1 MIIVAILLIL
11 LSYLYGCFSTA
22 RVLAKS
28 VRSLN
33 IYKVGTG
40 FADTENIYFH
50 ISKSLG
56 ILAGALD
63 ITKSYAYLYFL
74 HFMLVF
80 MDKMSLPPD
89 LSALYSSN
97 MMMFYGAAILIG
109 HCLPLTN
116 KLRGGRGIFTYFG
129 IMLYFTF
136 TPAVFTGVLALIL
149 VTGFRQVR
157 FAQYTIVIL
166 PMLLTLVCS
175 SFEFCSIFRSSQAA
189 VPLFTTKLLG
199 FALLMGVL
207 NFIVSK
213 KLGEF

>member
-1 MIIVAILLIL
+1 MIIVAILLFL

-22 RVLAKS
+22 RILAKS
-28 VRSLN
+28 VKSLN

-40 FADTENIYFH
+40 FADTENIFLN

-56 ILAGALD
+56 ILAGLLD
-63 ITKSYAYLYFL
+63 IVKSYAFLYFL
-74 HFMLVF
+74 HFLLRI
-80 MDKMSLPPD
+80 MDRMALPPD
-89 LSALYSSN
+89 LSMLYSTN
-97 MMMFYGAAILIG
+97 QMMLYGLAMLVG

-129 IMLYFTF
+129 IMAYFAF
-136 TPAVFTGVLALIL
+136 TPTLFTGLLCLIL
-149 VTGFRQVR
+149 VFGFRQVR

-166 PMLLTLVCS
+166 PVLLSQLFS
-175 SFEFCSIFRSSQAA
+175 SFHFYTPLNNPQHFI
-189 VPLFTTKLLG
+189 PLFTTKLLG
-199 FALLMGVL
+199 IALAMGVL

>member
-1 MIIVAILLIL
+1 MIIVAFLLVL

-22 RVLAKS
+22 RILAKS

-40 FADTENIYFH
+40 FADTENIYAN

-56 ILAGALD
+56 LLTGILD
-63 ITKSYAYLYFL
+63 IVKSYAFLFFL
-74 HFMLVF
+74 HFVLAY
-80 MDKMSLPPD
+80 MDRMALPPD
-89 LSALYSSN
+89 LSVLYSTSF
-97 MMMFYGAAILIG
+97 MMLYGVAMLIG

-116 KLRGGRGIFTYFG
+116 KLRGGRGIFTLLG
-129 IMLYFTF
+129 IYAFFTF
-136 TPAVFTGVLALIL
+136 YPTMLTGLLALVL
-149 VTGFRQVR
+149 VFLFHQVR

-166 PMLLTLVCS
+166 PVILTQICS
-175 SFEFCSIFRSSQAA
+175 SFAFCSMLNSPQSIS
-189 VPLFTTKLLG
+189 PLFTTKLLG
-199 FALLMGVL
+199 MAVLMGVL